1 MKQKLYP
8 SSRLA
13 KLYKKE
19 LLKVVFKK
27 NYLKTHSL
35 CDMPKDNMNSK
46 KIQKASKSHIMVNSV
61 DTIRFLN
68 E

>member
-19 LLKVVFKK
+19 LLKVVFKEIIWKHIPCVICLSK
-27 NYLKTHSL
+27 N
-35 CDMPKDNMNSK
+35 NMNSNNNNK
-46 KIQKASKSHIMVNSV
+46 SFQKTHYG
-61 DTIRFLN
+61 
-68 E
+68 